1 MSLSSSVKEAW
12 QANTRINRTLLEHLT
27 PEMVTAQTPGGGFT
41 VAQHIAEFVSTPK
54 HFGTRFAEA
63 KLEPLPNLYEDNDEA
78 FIAETDLTRI
88 RNVARQT
95 ADAVLEAA
103 ETAEG
108 KGDLPHT
115 SLDAYL
121 IHMMVHDAHHRGQIL
136 LALKTN
142 GHPLPDDS
150 VMWGPWKDELP

>member
-1 MSLSSSVKEAW
+1 MISDSVKEAW
-12 QANTRINRTLLEHLT
+12 QVNTKVNRALLEHLT
-27 PEMVTAQTPGGGFT
+27 PEMVAVQSREGGWT
-41 VAQHIAEFVSTPK
+41 VAQHIAEFVGTPK
-54 HFGTRFAEA
+54 HFGMEFDKDR
-63 KLEPLPNLYEDNDEA
+63 LEPLPDLYDPEA
-78 FIAETDLTRI
+78 EGFMAETDLKRI
-88 RNVARQT
+88 RKVAEQT

-108 KGDLPHT
+108 KGDLPHS

-142 GHPLPDDS
+142 GHPLPDEAH
-150 VMWGPWKDELP
+150 MWGPWKGA

>member
-1 MSLSSSVKEAW
+1 MSLSPSVKEAW
-12 QANTRINRTLLEHLT
+12 QANTRVNRALLEHLI
-27 PEMVTAQTPGGGFT
+27 PDMVAAQTSGGGYT
-41 VAQHIAEFVSTPK
+41 VAQHIAEIVATPK
-54 HFGTRFAEA
+54 QWGTKLAKA

-88 RNVARQT
+88 REVARQT

-121 IHMMVHDAHHRGQIL
+121 IHMMVHDAHHRGQVL
-136 LALKTN
+136 LALKTS
-142 GHPLPDDS
+142 GFPLPSDD
-150 VMWGPWKDELP
+150 VMWGPWKDQ